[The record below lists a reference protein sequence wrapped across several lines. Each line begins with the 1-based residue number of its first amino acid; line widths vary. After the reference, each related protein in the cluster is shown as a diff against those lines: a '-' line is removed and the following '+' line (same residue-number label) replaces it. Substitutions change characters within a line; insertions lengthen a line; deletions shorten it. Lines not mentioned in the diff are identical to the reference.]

1 MTEMLE
7 SLVLTNLF
15 YIAYDVLRFVRFLHI
30 LYIYYIVG
38 KRTRKELIE
47 WPISI
52 S

>member
-30 LYIYYIVG
+30 LLYYIVG

>member
-30 LYIYYIVG
+30 ILYS
-38 KRTRKELIE
+38 RKANAKGAN
-47 WPISI
+47 
-52 S
+52 

>member
-30 LYIYYIVG
+30 IYYIVG

>member
-30 LYIYYIVG
+30 LYS
-38 KRTRKELIE
+38 RK
-47 WPISI
+47 PNAKGAN
-52 S
+52 

>member
-30 LYIYYIVG
+30 FLHILYS
-38 KRTRKELIE
+38 RKANAKGAN
-47 WPISI
+47 
-52 S
+52 

>member
-30 LYIYYIVG
+30 LHILYS
-38 KRTRKELIE
+38 RKANAKGAN
-47 WPISI
+47 
-52 S
+52 

>member
-30 LYIYYIVG
+30 LYRVG